1 MNVRVAGAL
10 MVLGLLVG
18 CVQAPQANPRVAW
31 TDVTPAGVLPASL
44 AVAGTGLL
52 VTGSDS
58 SGERPAVVRAD
69 GTAVPL
75 EPTEPYA
82 ASADIVAAS
91 PAGGRLYLLG
101 GRSGGA
107 HGNVRWTVWDG
118 ALSGPVTSHEQEFFT
133 FGGHDAGPL
142 LGVVVVGTTPI
153 IVGSRGADTGPMAAL
168 YGVTGVV
175 WKQLDTPA
183 ALQSG
188 TDGILGFTAVA
199 ASRDRVVIVG
209 DVVRPGSSGAVQ
221 TPALFYG
228 TVGGAWHRVDLPA
241 PELTTPGLR
250 HATGVACDDDACWVA
265 GWSGR
270 PVAWRVS
277 LDDASVQ
284 TTPDLDGTAPADTDP
299 VAVVTL
305 VGGRPLVMAN
315 ASSPTASVLCG
326 HRWVTFPAPTAVTAA
341 AAIGADAYL
350 VAGTTPRLWQAQMPS
365 C

>member
-1 MNVRVAGAL
+1 MGGVLIVLAL
-10 MVLGLLVG
+10 LAG
-18 CVQAPQANPRVAW
+18 CVQAPRPNPRVAW
-31 TDVTPAGVLPASL
+31 SDVTPAGVVPTSL
-44 AVAGTGLL
+44 AVTRSGL
-52 VTGSDS
+52 VIAGSDA
-58 SGERPAVVRAD
+58 SGERPAVVMAD

-75 EPTEPYA
+75 VPTEPYA

-142 LGVVVVGTTPI
+142 LGVVVVGATPI
-153 IVGSRGADTGPMAAL
+153 IVGSRGADTGPLAAL
-168 YGVTGVV
+168 YGATGVV

-188 TDGILGFTAVA
+188 KDGILGFTAVA
-199 ASRDRVVIVG
+199 ASGDRVVIVG
-209 DVVRPGSSGAVQ
+209 DVVRPGPSGAVQ

-241 PELTTPGLR
+241 PELRTPGLR
-250 HATGVACDDDACWVA
+250 HATGVACDDDACWVV

-299 VAVVTL
+299 VAVVAL
-305 VGGRPLVMAN
+305 VGGRPVVMAN
-315 ASSPTASVLCG
+315 ASAPTASVLCG
-326 HRWVTFPAPTAVTAA
+326 ASWVTFPAPASVTAA
-341 AAIGADAYL
+341 AAIGAEAYL
-350 VAGTTPRLWQAQMPS
+350 VAGGTPRVWRAQIPS